1 MKPIGWTPPP
11 PTVPQLEPSIWEQAY
26 LRFETPAQEIRKFKQ
41 RLSALGA
48 IDWPKN
54 SQVVELFC
62 GRGNG
67 LRALQSLGFQNVEGI
82 DLSPHLAG
90 CYDGSAP
97 VHVGDCRS
105 LPFATASRDILV
117 VQGGLHHLP
126 RIPED
131 LEQALSEAARVLRPG
146 GRFIAVEPWLT
157 PFLRFVHAVCNAH
170 CARALSAKIE
180 ALATMIEHEK
190 ATYEQWLNSPRL
202 VLRSLQ
208 GHFAVEILTTTWG
221 KLNFVG
227 RKR

>member
-1 MKPIGWTPPP
+1 
-11 PTVPQLEPSIWEQAY
+11 
-26 LRFETPAQEIRKFKQ
+26 LRFETPAQEVRKFKQ
-41 RLSALGA
+41 RLRALGA

-54 SQVVELFC
+54 SHIVELFC

-90 CYDGSAP
+90 CYDGPAH

-131 LEQALSEAARVLRPG
+131 LEQTLSEAARVLRPR

-157 PFLRFVHAVCNAH
+157 PFLRFVHAVCKSH
-170 CARALSAKIE
+170 GARALSAKIE

-190 ATYEQWLNSPRL
+190 ATYEQWLNSPQL